1 MSKGNAML
9 ISRIRKPR
17 GGVILLLIANALVLG
32 GVGAGSASAAEKSD
46 VSSVEVATKRDVLL
60 KMRDEALEDFYATK
74 PEIKEELTKA
84 VGYAVFDASQVNI
97 VLFVGGMGG
106 GVLVENGTG
115 KETFMKM
122 RRVGTGP
129 GIGYKTFRQLI
140 VFKDRSLLDQFRTL
154 GADVGASADATMKI
168 GEKGIAFDPN
178 VSFNPQL
185 SVYQITDRGVL
196 LQANWGGVA
205 YQPDGDL
212 NP

>member
-1 MSKGNAML
+1 M
-9 ISRIRKPR
+9 
-17 GGVILLLIANALVLG
+17 
-32 GVGAGSASAAEKSD
+32 
-46 VSSVEVATKRDVLL
+46 L
-60 KMRDEALEDFYATK
+60 KMRDETLEDFYATK
-74 PEIKEELTKA
+74 PEIKEELAKA

-97 VLFVGGMGG
+97 VLLVGAAGG
-106 GVLVENGTG
+106 GVLVENGTE

-129 GIGYKTFRQLI
+129 GIGYKSFRQLMI
-140 VFKDRSLLDQFRTL
+140 FKDRSLLDQFRTL
-154 GADVGASADATMKI
+154 GADVGVSADATMKI
-168 GEKGIAFDPN
+168 GDKGFAVDPN

-185 SVYQITDRGVL
+185 SVYQVTDRGVL

>member
-1 MSKGNAML
+1 ML

-17 GGVILLLIANALVLG
+17 GGVIVVVIAIALFVG
-32 GVGAGSASAAEKSD
+32 SVGAGKASAAEKSD
-46 VSSVEVATKRDVLL
+46 VSSVEAAKKRDALL
-60 KMRDEALEDFYATK
+60 KIRDDALEDFYATK

-97 VLFVGGMGG
+97 VLFVGGTGG
-106 GVLVENGTG
+106 GVLVENETG

-129 GIGYKTFRQLI
+129 GIGYKSFRQLMI
-140 VFKDRSLLDQFRTL
+140 FKDRSLLDQFRTL

-168 GEKGIAFDPN
+168 GDKGVALAPN
-178 VSFNPQL
+178 VSFNPLL

-196 LQANWGGVA
+196 LQANWGAVA
-205 YQPDGDL
+205 YQPDAGL

>member
-1 MSKGNAML
+1 ML

-17 GGVILLLIANALVLG
+17 GGVIVVVIAIALLVG
-32 GVGAGSASAAEKSD
+32 SVGAGSASAAEKSD
-46 VSSVEVATKRDVLL
+46 VSSVEAAKKRDALL

-74 PEIKEELTKA
+74 PEIKEELAKA

-97 VLFVGGMGG
+97 VLFVGGTGG

-129 GIGYKTFRQLI
+129 GIGYKSFRQLMI
-140 VFKDRSLLDQFRTL
+140 FKDRSLLDQFRTL

-168 GEKGIAFDPN
+168 GDKGVALDPN
-178 VSFNPQL
+178 VSFNPLL

-196 LQANWGGVA
+196 LQANWGAVA
-205 YQPDGDL
+205 YRPDADL